1 MMGGQIELFRIGGI
15 PVRMDFTFLL
25 LAFLWTQHYWS
36 SGNTQL
42 MSAGFII
49 AVGLFVSILL
59 HELGHAWTGK
69 WFGVGTRVIELNG
82 MGGLCHFDK
91 SIPGSLLAPTVVYLA
106 GPFANLLLWQGCKAL
121 ALSEALAGKQ
131 LPIIVLATLA
141 SANFML
147 LVFKLLPAFPL
158 DGGRVLE
165 TWLARLLGRKWG
177 PVWSVRIVAGLGLL
191 VVAFLVYLALP
202 RNFWMLLMAF
212 SLFLINYQAWQSVS
226 GRR

>member
-1 MMGGQIELFRIGGI
+1 MGGQIELFRVGGI
-15 PVRMDFTFLL
+15 PVTMDFTFLL
-25 LAFLWTQHYWS
+25 LAFLWTQRYWS

-49 AVGLFVSILL
+49 VVGLFLSILL

-82 MGGLCHFDK
+82 FGGLCHFEK
-91 SIPGSLLAPTVVYLA
+91 SLPNSVLAPTVVYLA
-106 GPFANLLLWQGCKAL
+106 GPFIKLLLWQGCKAL
-121 ALSEALAGKQ
+121 ATSSALVGSP
-131 LPIIVLATLA
+131 LPVIVLGTLA
-141 SANFML
+141 SANL
-147 LVFKLLPAFPL
+147 LLFVFNLLPAFPL

-165 TWLARLLGRKWG
+165 TWLARLLGRHYG

-191 VVAFLVYLALP
+191 VVAWLVYMALP
-202 RNFWMLLMAF
+202 TNFFMLLMAF

-226 GRR
+226 GK